1 MNVYG
6 FWNARKKSISD
17 KQIGGSFIIVRSI
30 DEHNNHFTKVPF
42 QKDIYR
48 NFFKCEYRVL
58 GFRDKST
65 CILAKCARCK
75 YIYYRI

>member
-30 DEHNNHFTKVPF
+30 DEHNNHFTNITVLER
-42 QKDIYR
+42 QIL
-48 NFFKCEYRVL
+48 EY
-58 GFRDKST
+58 
-65 CILAKCARCK
+65 
-75 YIYYRI
+75 